1 VGAALAGGCGSTSND
16 PNSAPST
23 RTDAIVIAE
32 GRQWAHKFYEGD
44 TEALWNQFTLDKQSS
59 LKSKQSLDDWHDLF
73 EGTRGVESQ
82 VLDEQVERTS
92 QLATYVRFATFEYSG
107 TRRAIR
113 IGFDESGK
121 IGVFNITAAE
131 PEKEAPT
138 SYLDYATHTA
148 LRLPFDGHWNVMW
161 GGRTIDQNQHASVR
175 DQRFAYDIAIVE
187 NGKTYRTTGK
197 ENADYLCFGQP
208 VLAPGAGTVVGVGD
222 GVEDNAPG
230 QTPTGEFSIR
240 LLGNHVIIDHG
251 ESEFSFI
258 IHLMNGSTQV
268 KVGDRVDAGAPV
280 GLCGN
285 SGSAT
290 EPHLHYHLQNTG
302 VFAHGDGLPAQFRNY
317 TSNGTFVES
326 GEPVRQERVINGRE

>member
-121 IGVFNITAAE
+121 IGVF
-131 PEKEAPT
+131 
-138 SYLDYATHTA
+138 
-148 LRLPFDGHWNVMW
+148 
-161 GGRTIDQNQHASVR
+161 
-175 DQRFAYDIAIVE
+175 DIAIVE